1 MSWRIKEL
9 NQSENAQYEKQQH
22 IEQLVNKST

>member
-1 MSWRIKEL
+1 MNWRIKEL